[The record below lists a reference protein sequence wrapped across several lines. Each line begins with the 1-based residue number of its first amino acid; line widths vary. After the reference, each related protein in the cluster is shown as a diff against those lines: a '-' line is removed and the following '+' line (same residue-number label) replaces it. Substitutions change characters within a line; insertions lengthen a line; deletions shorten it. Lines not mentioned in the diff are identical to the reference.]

1 MDQDESND
9 TTKFVRLGQLVPHLI
24 PVSPSTIWRW
34 VRKGSF
40 PAPFKLAPCVTV
52 WRWSEVQAWLAQR
65 AAVRVGT

>member
-52 WRWSEVQAWLAQR
+52 VQAWLAQR